1 MDITTIL
8 FIIIAVIAALA
19 IAVFQYFYKLKS
31 TSNIT
36 VLLTFIRFL
45 GIFSMLLLLI
55 NPKIEN
61 EELEIV
67 KPKLYVAIDNSSSVK
82 FLKNDANVVSLLD
95 EIRSNSALNDKFKID
110 YFSFDSKLDV
120 LDSLNFKVNRTN
132 IREALV
138 SLDALHKDKTAVMLV
153 TDGNQTLGADY
164 TYHKSKGTIFPIIVG
179 DTVKHIDLEVSKLNA
194 NSYSFLGNNFPVEI
208 FLNYNGTTSVN
219 SILTVKTGNTTV
231 FRENISLN
239 GEKNSEQVI
248 FNVEASKVGVMNYTA
263 TLTPL
268 NEEKNKINNRK
279 NFSVEVIDEQSQIAI
294 IADIKHPDL
303 GMYKRAIE
311 SNKQRKVVYLNSS
324 VATSEL
330 ASYQLV
336 ILYQPT
342 NSFKNVFE
350 ALEQK
355 EMNTFIITGTQTDWT
370 FLNNI
375 QGYFSKSVI
384 SQTENYTA
392 DFNNDYSA
400 FVVENFDI
408 EELPPLHAFFGEVSF
423 KAPYEA
429 LLFQNVGGFKTEN
442 PLLATYMAD
451 TKRGAVL
458 FGENSWKWRALSFT
472 KNKSFDDFDGFI
484 NKLIQYLAVKKAF
497 NRVELSYDNIVY
509 QNDIM
514 KISANYF
521 DNNFTKDIR
530 ASLSLTLKNLQSNET
545 KVYPFLLNKNTFE
558 LNLSNLISGDYSFIV
573 KVDGQNI
580 TRAGRFT
587 VLDYNIE
594 QQFTYANVDALNEIS
609 VTSGGKTFHL
619 NKTDEAIEELL
630 EDPSYKSIQKSTKKI
645 VPVIDWKWLLA
656 LIILFFSSEW
666 FIRKYRGMI

>member
-138 SLDALHKDKTAVMLV
+138 SLDALHKDKTAIMLV

-294 IADIKHPDL
+294 ITDIKHPDL

-330 ASYQLV
+330 ANYQLV

-530 ASLSLTLKNLQSNET
+530 ANLSLTLKNLQSNET

-609 VTSGGKTFHL
+609 VTSGGKSFHL

>member
-8 FIIIAVIAALA
+8 FIIITVIAALA

-619 NKTDEAIEELL
+619 NKTDEVIEELL